1 MISFHHL
8 FCEPWSFLLFNSLN
22 HYRTQAKMKAATFHS
37 NSLLTKTLLD
47 NAVSLS
53 YRNWTLNDKTEKLN
67 LIFKVDNAT
76 KNK

>member
-1 MISFHHL
+1 
-8 FCEPWSFLLFNSLN
+8 
-22 HYRTQAKMKAATFHS
+22 MKAATFHS